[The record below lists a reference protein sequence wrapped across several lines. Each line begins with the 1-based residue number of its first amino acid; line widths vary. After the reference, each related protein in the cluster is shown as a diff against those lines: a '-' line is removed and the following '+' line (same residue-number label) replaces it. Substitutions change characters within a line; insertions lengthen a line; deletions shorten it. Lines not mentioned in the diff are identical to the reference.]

1 VESNSYRA
9 KDFIETAEGLIFAV
23 VTEVLEE
30 DRILSFLRYRRTSQ
44 GYRKLSSPQAQ
55 ELLRNHHP
63 DYFHYSKARDVAL
76 HGVPCDKVVLHH
88 QARDRLQVLLGKAPG
103 DEIEA
108 RLHHLIALF
117 TDQGLETGEMGVT
130 GSLLLGAQNSHSDID
145 LTFYAGA
152 TFGKAREIIK
162 RLLARGLLHPL
173 DARLWRD
180 AYERRGCSLSF
191 DEYLWH
197 ERRKY
202 NKAAIDGT
210 KFDISLL
217 TPEHWQDLLR
227 SRKLRSV
234 CLRAPVADASHGFDY
249 PARYRLDHPAI
260 DEVVSYTAT
269 YLGQAENGEYVEIR
283 GQLEVSAVGHLRIVI
298 GSDRE
303 ATDEYIKVMP
313 NPRRIIHAGR

>member
-1 VESNSYRA
+1 MEPDSYRP

-30 DRILSFLRYRRTSQ
+30 DRVLCFLRYRRTPK
-44 GYRKLSSPQAQ
+44 GYRKLSSAQAD

-63 DYFHYSKARDVAL
+63 DYLHYSRARDVTL
-76 HGVPCDKVVLHH
+76 HGVAHDKVAIHH
-88 QARDRLQVLLGKAPG
+88 RARDRLQTLLGKTPG

-108 RLHHLIALF
+108 RLQRLIALF
-117 TDQGLETGEMGVT
+117 SDQGLETGEMGVT
-130 GSLLLGAQNSHSDID
+130 GSLLIGAQNRQSDID
-145 LTFYAGA
+145 LTFYAEDS
-152 TFGKAREIIK
+152 FSKAREIIK
-162 RLLARGLLHPL
+162 RLLARGLLQPL

-180 AYERRGCSLSF
+180 AYERRGCSLSY

-227 SRKLRSV
+227 FRKQRRVSLEARI
-234 CLRAPVADASHGFDY
+234 ADASHGFAY
-249 PARYRLDHPAI
+249 PARYLIDHRAI
-260 DEVVSYTAT
+260 AEVVSYTAT
-269 YLGQAENGEYVEIR
+269 YLGQAENGEYAQIR

-303 ATDEYIKVMP
+303 ATDEYIKVLP
-313 NPRRIIHAGR
+313 IR